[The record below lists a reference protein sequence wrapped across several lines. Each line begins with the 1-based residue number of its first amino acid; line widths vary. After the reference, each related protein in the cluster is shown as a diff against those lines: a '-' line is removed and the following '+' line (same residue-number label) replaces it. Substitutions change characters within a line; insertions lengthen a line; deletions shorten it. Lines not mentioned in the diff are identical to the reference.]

1 MCAFGLQTGE
11 MKLLSEIDGECCGVP
26 RDSSI
31 SGTNDNRNPLNHNCF
46 YVYISSPKI
55 SNITLRYINIP

>member
-1 MCAFGLQTGE
+1 MCTFGLQTGE

-31 SGTNDNRNPLNHNCF
+31 SGTNDDE
-46 YVYISSPKI
+46 I
-55 SNITLRYINIP
+55 